1 MLDVPTQ
8 SVEEVEGQRRR
19 IKESYP
25 FLDDQMIDACRIRLH
40 EWNMADRKDHFQN
53 PDQITEAFSQ
63 VVDEI
68 IGKRYPDLDIGI
80 ARDIQEILTN
90 QSAYCDVNYFAD
102 SEKID
107 KVYKQAS
114 SLPSSPE
121 GINNILI
128 SLQHCTDS
136 EVIKTKLAQIII
148 YIRSER
154 ELRSSETT
162 EGDEVVAKIEPNL
175 ITFLN
180 NYRGNFYDIYPWIR
194 ELVGIMPKTEIFGI
208 DIADLREDIADF
220 HESRDPDDP
229 FMNVAEEIRAAV
241 HRRLSV
247 KAVEYIDDLIMFL
260 HSDKASDFVAGV
272 PCFANAAQKKV
283 ELESDLFHTL
293 LLVKQQLQLI
303 WNNPFSKKDTFSSV
317 NESEAATFLSNT
329 ADLIKK
335 LSEPY
340 REVVMPL
347 ENGSNFLNHLDRN
360 IKAIEDER
368 FEEMHLGLLRYYLKN
383 VIIDAMGRNED
394 RDGRMIFNLMTL
406 DSILENLSLIYY
418 ANIVNIE
425 FSEINDDN
433 YERAVEVLVDLVL
446 CTRATGQGTKSLGR
460 FGLFIN
466 KLVEADKIITK
477 REMIH
482 SSVAEMY
489 NELLRYF
496 LDLRRKFKGLLQTSD
511 GEGDDYHNR
520 YIDNLNT
527 KLLNDIVREKT
538 THLLGNL
545 LNSIRKY
552 LGRADKETVEQIE
565 RGQRRDGNVD
575 VEKQPIAETIFQF
588 GPDIQGAWHSA
599 KSAWFMG
606 GKGASQAEMS
616 NIIRVNSLRDV
627 DVPKGFGLDTSTWPR
642 IKDNPNRKSE
652 LNVAVMEQIRDL
664 ELRTRKKFGDKNNPL
679 ILAARSGAFVSMPGT
694 LATIAHIGLNDEI
707 TEEWSKT
714 LEEPCRAYH
723 AYLRFLFNYAE
734 NVFGIMP
741 EAILDSFDFSH
752 VADLCTEDIE
762 ELKANIRKVKVI
774 IKHLPGGA
782 EVSDD
787 CYKQLFGSIEAVFR
801 SYETKEAQRQVRL
814 KHIPPKYQTACLVQE
829 CLPVLGSQDCSGVFF
844 TKDPRNG
851 GAGRIEFI
859 PEFGEDLVGG
869 RAKPK
874 SREDFKQ
881 RYPIQHQALKQVG
894 NIAEKRY
901 WHPND
906 IEFAIRNHILYIL
919 QTRRLLLTPMANV
932 ITNFNFYSQ
941 GVIDA
946 EELVRRTRRIVNQPL
961 LNTYLEEKDKQEN
974 PPIANGEPVSGGVV
988 AGRFICDQSKIVDYP
1003 DEDVIFFVKSNLPD
1017 QIEAQSQITGY
1028 VSEEGGATSH
1038 AALKSIGEFSC
1049 IVGVDWHKEG
1059 DQIIIGDTALK
1070 EGDFVTI
1077 DANEGYVYTGKLPIH
1092 EFHEDNPDF
1101 INAKQAILDIIE
1113 GMDS

>member
-1 MLDVPTQ
+1 MPDVPTQ
-8 SVEEVEGQRRR
+8 SVEEIEEQRKI
-19 IKESYP
+19 IKKSYP
-25 FLDDQMIDACRIRLH
+25 FLDDQMIDECRMRLH
-40 EWNMADRKDHFQN
+40 EWNMTDRKDHFKN
-53 PDQITEAFSQ
+53 PDQVAEAFSQ
-63 VVDEI
+63 VVGKI
-68 IGKRYPDLDIGI
+68 ISKRYPDLDIGI
-80 ARDIQEILTN
+80 ATEIRVLLADQSSLCGTN
-90 QSAYCDVNYFAD
+90 FFAD
-102 SEKID
+102 SKKVDE
-107 KVYKQAS
+107 VYKQAS

-121 GINNILI
+121 SINNILI
-128 SLQHCTDS
+128 SLQHCTDH
-136 EVIKTKLAQIII
+136 EIVKTKLAQIII

-154 ELRSSETT
+154 ELRSLETT

-175 ITFLN
+175 IIFLN
-180 NYRGNFYDIYPWIR
+180 NYRGNFYDIYPWVR

-220 HESRDPDDP
+220 HESRKPDDP
-229 FMNVAEEIRAAV
+229 FMNVAEGIRAAV

-247 KAVEYIDDLIMFL
+247 KAVEYIDELIVFL
-260 HSDKASDFVAGV
+260 HSDKTSDFVAGV
-272 PCFANAAQKKV
+272 PCFASTAQKKM
-283 ELESDLFHTL
+283 ELESDLFQTL

-303 WNNPFSKKDTFSSV
+303 WNNPFSKKDTSSYV
-317 NESEAATFLSNT
+317 NESEAAAFLSN
-329 ADLIKK
+329 AANLIKK

-340 REVVMPL
+340 REAVMPL

-368 FEEMHLGLLRYYLKN
+368 FGEMHLGFLRYYLKN
-383 VIIDAMGRNED
+383 VITDAMGRNED
-394 RDGRMIFNLMTL
+394 RNGKMIFNLMTL

-433 YERAVEVLVDLVL
+433 YERAVEALVDLVL

-460 FGLFIN
+460 FSLFVN
-466 KLVEADKIITK
+466 KLAEEDKIVTK

-482 SSVAEMY
+482 SSVAEMN

-496 LDLRRKFKGLLQTSD
+496 LGLRRKFKGLLQTSD
-511 GEGDDYHNR
+511 GEGDDHHKR

-545 LNSIRKY
+545 LDSIRKY
-552 LGRADKETVEQIE
+552 LGRADKETAEQIE
-565 RGQRRDGNVD
+565 KGQRRAGNID
-575 VEKQPIAETIFQF
+575 IEGQPIAEAIFQF
-588 GPDIQGAWHSA
+588 GPDIHGPLHSA

-616 NIIRVNSLRDV
+616 NLIRAHGLQGV
-627 DVPKGFGLDTSTWPR
+627 DVPKGFGLDISTWPR
-642 IKDNPNRKSE
+642 IKNSPVRRAE
-652 LNVAVMEQIRDL
+652 LDAAVLGQINNL
-664 ELRTRKKFGDKNNPL
+664 ELRTGKVFGDKDNPL
-679 ILAARSGAFVSMPGT
+679 ILAARSGAIVSMPGT

-707 TEEWSKT
+707 AEWWSKT

-734 NVFGIMP
+734 NVFGIIP
-741 EAILDSFDFSH
+741 ETILGSFDFAH
-752 VADLCTEDIE
+752 VADLCIEDID
-762 ELKANIRKVKVI
+762 ELKANIKKIKKI
-774 IKHLPGGA
+774 IKRLSDGA
-782 EVSDD
+782 EVPDD
-787 CYKQLFGSIEAVFR
+787 CHRQLFGSIEAVFR

-829 CLPVLGSQDCSGVFF
+829 CLPVLSSQDCSGVFF
-844 TKDPRNG
+844 TRDPRNG

-874 SREDFKQ
+874 SRKDFKR
-881 RYPIQHQALKQVG
+881 RYPAQYTVLEQVG
-894 NIAEKRY
+894 DIVERRY

-906 IEFAIRNHILYIL
+906 IEFAIRNHTLWIF

-932 ITNFNFYSQ
+932 ITNFDLYSQ

-961 LNTYLEEKDKQEN
+961 INTYLDEKDKQKN
-974 PPIANGEPVSGGVV
+974 PPIANGEPVSGGAVS
-988 AGRFICDQSKIVDYP
+988 GRIICDQSKIENFP
-1003 DEDVIFFVKSNLPD
+1003 NEDIIFFVKSNLPD
-1017 QIEAQSQITGY
+1017 KIEAQSQITGY

-1049 IVGVDWHKEG
+1049 IVGVDWSGKNG
-1059 DQIIIGDTALK
+1059 QIIIGDTILH
-1070 EGDFVTI
+1070 EGDFVTV
-1077 DANEGYVYTGKLPIH
+1077 DANEGYVYPCKLPIH
-1092 EFHEDNPDF
+1092 EFQEDNPDF
-1101 INAKQAILDIIE
+1101 IKAKQAILDIIA